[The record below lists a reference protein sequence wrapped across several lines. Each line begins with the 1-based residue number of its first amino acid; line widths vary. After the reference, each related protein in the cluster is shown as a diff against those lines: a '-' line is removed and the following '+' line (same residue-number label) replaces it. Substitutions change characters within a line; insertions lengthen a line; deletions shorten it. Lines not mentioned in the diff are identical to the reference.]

1 MTTTHSFSRSRVAL
15 LSLLLIGAC
24 GGEGSSIPIKQDLIA
39 VLCSV
44 HTSPEAKGKYGPVL
58 EVFPDRGEKLTKR
71 ASVGAPACYAIA
83 HNGAEAIGH
92 WDGVAF
98 HLIRVDDIGK
108 LN

>member
-1 MTTTHSFSRSRVAL
+1 M
-15 LSLLLIGAC
+15 
-24 GGEGSSIPIKQDLIA
+24 
-39 VLCSV
+39 
-44 HTSPEAKGKYGPVL
+44 
-58 EVFPDRGEKLTKR
+58 FPDRGEKLTKR